1 MAASLVCCELLGTLA
16 ADDGLM
22 ERAYAEACATQG
34 IVPGTAAYT
43 RSMVRVHQARGQPP
57 VEAFRGLFPDA
68 PGQAEAAALS
78 FERSFRSSLERA
90 GLVPASGAEE
100 AIGRIRDAGIRLCV
114 ISCLSRRLLGQMLD
128 ALGWWRQ
135 VDLALCP
142 EDVHRGA
149 PWPDLMLAAMLRLGV
164 RDVREAA
171 VAAATESMI
180 RCGDRSGAGIIAGV
194 LTGAHTAERL
204 RGAGATYIIGG
215 VSSLPRVL
223 TLAPDELAPG
233 EEERKPAPASRWPDR
248 ASEHGETERAPKA
261 ARIRGEAA
269 PEPADMRG
277 ERSGAGAPGPRV
289 PL

>member
-1 MAASLVCCELLGTLA
+1 MAPSLVCCELIGTLA

-68 PGQAEAAALS
+68 PGQAEAATLS

-90 GLVPASGAEE
+90 GLVPAAGAEE
-100 AIGRIRDAGIRLCV
+100 AIGHIRDAGIRLCV
-114 ISCLSRRLLGQMLD
+114 ISCLSRRLLAQALD
-128 ALGWWRQ
+128 ALGWWQ
-135 VDLALCP
+135 LIDLALCS
-142 EDVHRGA
+142 EDVQRGA

-164 RDVREAA
+164 GDVREAA
-171 VAAATESMI
+171 VSAATESMTQ
-180 RCGDRSGAGIIAGV
+180 CGKRSGAGIIAGV

-223 TLAPDELAPG
+223 TLTPDD
-233 EEERKPAPASRWPDR
+233 EEREPAPASRRRDRSSEHRETDR
-248 ASEHGETERAPKA
+248 APRA
-261 ARIRGEAA
+261 ARVLGEAS
-269 PEPADMRG
+269 PEPADVRD

-289 PL
+289 PLER